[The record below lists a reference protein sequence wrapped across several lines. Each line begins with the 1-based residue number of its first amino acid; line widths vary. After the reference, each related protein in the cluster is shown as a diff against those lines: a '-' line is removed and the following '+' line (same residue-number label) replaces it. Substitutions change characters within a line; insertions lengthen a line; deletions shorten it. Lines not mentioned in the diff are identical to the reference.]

1 MARFDLEAFVR
12 AAENLDFDAWVACY
26 APDAQWWEYRHANPP
41 RSPHVMA
48 GANAIAEHL
57 RGVCE
62 APLTIAIDSEVPGET
77 RSAFMLTVTMPD
89 GRRIIENVI
98 VEHPDG
104 LITRQTDV
112 EAWD

>member
-48 GANAIAEHL
+48 GASAIFE
-57 RGVCE
+57 
-62 APLTIAIDSEVPGET
+62 P
-77 RSAFMLTVTMPD
+77 
-89 GRRIIENVI
+89 
-98 VEHPDG
+98 PDG